1 MAVKLSVGL
10 QQKLGLPGYSSIGAS
25 CYVEFEVDSSMIE
38 SNLDGF
44 HSKVN
49 GAFAACQQAVD
60 EQLARQ
66 QGKATLVND
75 SPRPQNSGH
84 TNGQSGHQ
92 SHSRATQNQLRTI
105 FAMAK
110 TKRLDPQKLVHERFD
125 RYVPEDL
132 TIKEASRLIDELKAS
147 LSDRD

>member
-1 MAVKLSVGL
+1 MLI
-10 QQKLGLPGYSSIGAS
+10 SS
-25 CYVEFEVDSSMIE
+25 
-38 SNLDGF
+38 
-44 HSKVN
+44 
-49 GAFAACQQAVD
+49 
-60 EQLARQ
+60 
-66 QGKATLVND
+66 
-75 SPRPQNSGH
+75 
-84 TNGQSGHQ
+84 
-92 SHSRATQNQLRTI
+92 TI